1 MISPF
6 SRTRMK
12 SLAIFLLVYAVLCL
26 VILSSVNENFV
37 YAQAKKFKA
46 RLIGDNE
53 IPPADT
59 TAAGNA
65 KLTFQGFKLKGDVIT
80 SRLNITGLTNL
91 TGAHIYKGAIVDKG
105 QPIVDLLTTGTQN
118 KTKNGLIIKTEIKPT
133 DFQGFM
139 KGKTM
144 KDLRMEMTNGTTY
157 INIETGAYPEGEIR
171 GQIKVSDTNATMSE
185 SNGTRVGN
193 QLLNKSKS

>member
-1 MISPF
+1 
-6 SRTRMK
+6 MK
-12 SLAIFLLVYAVLCL
+12 PLGILLLVYAVLCL

-46 RLIGDNE
+46 RLTGDNE
-53 IPPADT
+53 IPPAET

-65 KLTFQGFKLKGDVIT
+65 KLTFQGFKLKGDVMT
-80 SRLNITGLTNL
+80 SRINITGLTNL
-91 TGAHIYKGAIVDKG
+91 TGVHIYKGAIIDTG
-105 QPIVDLLTTGTQN
+105 QPIVDLLSTGTQN
-118 KTKNGLIIKTEIKPT
+118 KTKNALIIKTEIKPT

-144 KDLRMEMTNGTTY
+144 KELRTQMTNGSTY

-185 SNGTRVGN
+185 KNTTMVGN
-193 QLLNKSKS
+193 QLLNKSKN

>member
-1 MISPF
+1 
-6 SRTRMK
+6 MK
-12 SLAIFLLVYAVLCL
+12 SLGIILLVYAVLCL

-46 RLIGDNE
+46 RLTGDNE
-53 IPPADT
+53 IPPAET

-80 SRLNITGLTNL
+80 SRINITGLTNL
-91 TGAHIYKGAIVDKG
+91 TGVHIYKGAIIDIG
-105 QPIVDLLTTGTQN
+105 QPIVDLLTSGTQN

-144 KDLRMEMTNGTTY
+144 KDLRTEMTNGTTY

-171 GQIKVSDTNATMSE
+171 GQIKVSDTNATMLE
-185 SNGTRVGN
+185 SNGTLVGN
-193 QLLNKSKS
+193 QLLNKSKT